1 MWAEAEGWGWLP
13 LPPPWLFLISQK
25 CHPIIVYNC
34 TVTKMHSIHLFFFF
48 FCVLSEPFSNWNMP
62 VPAWL
67 KLCRPTIEPVIFLY
81 AYGLFMHMPV
91 IQQYV
96 YKRVSVE
103 KNFPYSSSTKE
114 RCQNQT
120 LNTTL
125 KELEKE
131 VMWYKII
138 KTNFYFKNTSFDSAQ
153 VICVHLI

>member
-1 MWAEAEGWGWLP
+1 MSWSWRLRLVTP
-13 LPPPWLFLISQK
+13 TSTLIVLD
-25 CHPIIVYNC
+25 I
-34 TVTKMHSIHLFFFF
+34 TKMSSNNCLQLHCYLNAFKSFVFFF

-96 YKRVSVE
+96 YKRVSVA

>member
-1 MWAEAEGWGWLP
+1 
-13 LPPPWLFLISQK
+13 
-25 CHPIIVYNC
+25 
-34 TVTKMHSIHLFFFF
+34 
-48 FCVLSEPFSNWNMP
+48 
-62 VPAWL
+62 
-67 KLCRPTIEPVIFLY
+67 
-81 AYGLFMHMPV
+81 MHMPV

-96 YKRVSVE
+96 YKRVSVA

-153 VICVHLI
+153 VICVQLI